1 MLGFQRALM
10 GLRTKRIQASLIK
23 IHITT
28 RGKISFLPLFLVL
41 LLGIID
47 FSFAGESGE
56 IYKTTDGRIIILRTG
71 ITLTD
76 GAGNRIDSF
85 QSNGWE
91 IKGACVDP
99 KQEFLFA
106 IIGNRGAI
114 RGERMAMF
122 GIGNGRIRKV
132 WVGANRGHHPWKIL
146 MKDVDGDSKLDLC
159 VGVWKKARFHPVFDN
174 RLFIYNWEGQQLS
187 PKWLGSR
194 LSSPFLDFDF
204 QDIDNDGVEELLALE
219 LQRNGLRRIMSYKWK
234 GFGFE
239 GFKVLRAGLTIE
251 NLGTLK
257 LTESGGI
264 K

>member
-1 MLGFQRALM
+1 M
-10 GLRTKRIQASLIK
+10 GLWTKRIQASLIK

-28 RGKISFLPLFLVL
+28 RGKISFLPLLLVL
-41 LLGIID
+41 LLGIIN
-47 FSFAGESGE
+47 FSFAGESSE

-76 GAGNRIDSF
+76 GAGNRVDSF
-85 QSNGWE
+85 QANGWE

-99 KQEFLFA
+99 KQKFLFA
-106 IIGNRGAI
+106 IIGNCGAI
-114 RGERMAMF
+114 RGERLAMF

-239 GFKVLRAGLTIE
+239 GLKVLRADLTIE